1 MPVTRE
7 TLRGM
12 IDDFGMIPL
21 TDEELDYLLPAVQ
34 AQVDAMAKLDAEVD
48 LSMVPPGA
56 IFHAEPGR

>member
-12 IDDFGMIPL
+12 IDDFGLIPL
-21 TDEELDYLLPAVQ
+21 TDEELDMLLPAVQ

>member
-1 MPVTRE
+1 MAVSRE

-21 TDEELDYLLPAVQ
+21 TDEELDYILPAVQ
-34 AQVDAMAKLDAEVD
+34 AQVDAMARLDADVD

-56 IFHAEPGR
+56 IWHAEPGR